1 MSEFRHQD
9 FDYLSPEDPF
19 RNDAKMDADARG
31 ANAVWGWIAAAMFL
45 VVLAVSFGIG
55 HQPGGIGA
63 NLDANT
69 ASNDVTPP
77 AATHM
82 APPTTSVLPP
92 TTSLTP
98 ATPAPP
104 ITPAPAMPA
113 ATTGSQ

>member
-63 NLDANT
+63 NLGTNT
-69 ASNDVTPP
+69 ASNDATPP
-77 AATHM
+77 AATRM
-82 APPTTSVLPP
+82 APPTMSVLPP
-92 TTSLTP
+92 TTNPTP
-98 ATPAPP
+98 ATPAAP
-104 ITPAPAMPA
+104 ITPAPATPLP
-113 ATTGSQ
+113 TTGSQ